1 MPKNKAGGAKPNK
14 FRIAV
19 IPGDGIGNEVVPEGL
34 RVLEAA
40 GRRFDIDFKWIIDA
54 AARRQKWIDQ
64 AQSVNL
70 WIKTPD
76 LKTLSHMYRQAWHV
90 GLKTTY
96 YLRTMNKSAID
107 SGNRERRAEK
117 PQFTEA
123 EKMACSIEAMRSPV
137 TNEGS
142 EMLKLQ
148 ALKPESSEAQ
158 SGASRSLVD
167 DGADREGLSDED
179 FARIQPSLAVLQ
191 RVQETAEDSGDLT
204 LLARV
209 DEERRRLRVAV
220 AGLSMG
226 TTGQQV
232 GGNK

>member
-1 MPKNKAGGAKPNK
+1 MATHYSRVGITLATLAVVVCGWRFFGEPGKKAGTAN
-14 FRIAV
+14 FV
-19 IPGDGIGNEVVPEGL
+19 DN
-34 RVLEAA
+34 RVA
-40 GRRFDIDFKWIIDA
+40 G
-54 AARRQKWIDQ
+54 
-64 AQSVNL
+64 
-70 WIKTPD
+70 
-76 LKTLSHMYRQAWHV
+76 
-90 GLKTTY
+90 
-96 YLRTMNKSAID
+96 
-107 SGNRERRAEK
+107 
-117 PQFTEA
+117 
-123 EKMACSIEAMRSPV
+123 SIEAMRSPV

-209 DEERRRLRVAV
+209 DEERRRL
-220 AGLSMG
+220 S
-226 TTGQQV
+226 TTA
-232 GGNK
+232 